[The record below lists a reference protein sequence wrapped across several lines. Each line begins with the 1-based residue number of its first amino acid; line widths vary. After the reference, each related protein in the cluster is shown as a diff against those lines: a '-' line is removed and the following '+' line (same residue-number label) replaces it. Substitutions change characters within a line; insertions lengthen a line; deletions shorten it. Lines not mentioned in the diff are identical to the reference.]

1 MFRAMAGSG
10 WTVDEAVAN
19 VQSQLNRVIRNCVI
33 YEQITQELEDLS
45 YDKTCEKW
53 EMNEEKETHTDVQ
66 KGRRS
71 LVNVFPSTYTDHWQ

>member
-45 YDKTCEKW
+45 YDKTCEK
-53 EMNEEKETHTDVQ
+53 
-66 KGRRS
+66 
-71 LVNVFPSTYTDHWQ
+71 